1 MLIPSA
7 LGGSALLCAA
17 LAWVL
22 GGTAASA
29 LATVAAFA
37 AVTASA
43 LLRRWDLEAGRTV
56 ARERA
61 AKAGMSWQV
70 DERQAELEEAQELVS
85 QLEDKI
91 RGKRADLGRLR
102 SEHADLLRRYATAES
117 ERARA
122 LEGRRRLAL
131 EASEPAR
138 ELTSEPTDHRT
149 AAGAPTRLTYLQAY
163 EALGRLSRSAARQ
176 REAVPTAAAELPA
189 ASAAEEKAAEET
201 SAEETAAEETSAR
214 PAAEPERDSS
224 NAPALSRREERW
236 QRERREVPALPAQG
250 GSPRQADAG
259 GSRFNFFGSPAA
271 PAKAGTRR
279 TPAHDEPEGDTAPE
293 REPASA
299 LDEARESR

>member
-1 MLIPSA
+1 MARGRHRNAALHRVLIPSA

-22 GGTAASA
+22 GGSAASL

-43 LLRRWDLEAGRTV
+43 LLRRWDLEAGRMV

-70 DERQAELEEAQELVS
+70 DERQAELEEAQDLVS

-176 REAVPTAAAELPA
+176 RA
-189 ASAAEEKAAEET
+189 ASPE
-201 SAEETAAEETSAR
+201 
-214 PAAEPERDSS
+214 AEPE
-224 NAPALSRREERW
+224 AEQATE
-236 QRERREVPALPAQG
+236 QRIEQGTEQDARQDAAPALPAPAPRREEPRESEAPVPAPARSSRSEAG
-250 GSPRQADAG
+250 PRQGG
-259 GSRFNFFGSPAA
+259 GSRFDFFGSTASPA
-271 PAKAGTRR
+271 PAKARR
-279 TPAHDEPEGDTAPE
+279 KPVLDEPEEDARE
-293 REPASA
+293 REPAGA
-299 LDEARESR
+299 LDEARESH

>member
-1 MLIPSA
+1 MARGRHRNAALHRVLIPTA

-17 LAWVL
+17 LAWLV
-22 GGTAASA
+22 GGQGPRV
-29 LATVAAFA
+29 LATLAAFA
-37 AVTASA
+37 GVTAAA
-43 LLRRWDLEAGRTV
+43 LLRRWDLEAGRQV

-70 DERQAELEEAQELVS
+70 DERQAELEEAQELVA
-85 QLEDKI
+85 QLEEKI

-117 ERARA
+117 ERAKA

-176 REAVPTAAAELPA
+176 RSALPA
-189 ASAAEEKAAEET
+189 VEPRREPEAAPTPPVPPQADPERPALPA
-201 SAEETAAEETSAR
+201 
-214 PAAEPERDSS
+214 PAAEPSAR
-224 NAPALSRREERW
+224 
-236 QRERREVPALPAQG
+236 QG
-250 GSPRQADAG
+250 G
-259 GSRFNFFGSPAA
+259 GSRFDFFGA
-271 PAKAGTRR
+271 PA
-279 TPAHDEPEGDTAPE
+279 TPAPSRRKPPAPRDEPEAHAPD
-293 REPASA
+293 REPARA

>member
-1 MLIPSA
+1 MARGRHRNAALHRVLIPTA

-17 LAWVL
+17 LAWLV
-22 GGTAASA
+22 GGQGPRV
-29 LATVAAFA
+29 LATLAAFA
-37 AVTASA
+37 GVTAAA
-43 LLRRWDLEAGRTV
+43 LLRRWDLEAGRQV

-70 DERQAELEEAQELVS
+70 DERQAELEEAQELVA
-85 QLEDKI
+85 QLEEKI

-117 ERARA
+117 ERAKA

-149 AAGAPTRLTYLQAY
+149 ATGAPTRLTYLQAY

-176 REAVPTAAAELPA
+176 RESLPG
-189 ASAAEEKAAEET
+189 
-201 SAEETAAEETSAR
+201 
-214 PAAEPERDSS
+214 AEP
-224 NAPALSRREERW
+224 RREPGA
-236 QRERREVPALPAQG
+236 VPALPAAG
-250 GSPRQADAG
+250 RAPVPAPAPAPAEAPPTETGPRQRG
-259 GSRFNFFGSPAA
+259 GSRFDFFGAPASPAPSRRKPPA
-271 PAKAGTRR
+271 P
-279 TPAHDEPEGDTAPE
+279 HDEPEDHA
-293 REPASA
+293 RDRSPAGA